1 MFAAQPASPMPPAY
15 DRPVEE
21 RALGSSGVAV
31 SRIILGCGNFGGIGS
46 APAFFGQGT
55 SRDDA
60 FRLLDAAWDMG
71 VTAIDTADAYGGGR
85 SEEWIGAW
93 LRTKGSAVRDRI
105 AITTK
110 TFNPMSEGAD
120 RGLARRRIE
129 RQIETSLER
138 LGVERVAAYLAHDFD
153 PNVPQEETLTAFDA
167 ILREGKAGTI
177 GVSNFTAE
185 QLAEALELSALEG
198 LARYEVVQNSFSLL
212 DQADRETVFPLCH
225 EHGIAYTPFS
235 PLAGGWLTGKY
246 RRDEPPPPGS
256 RMTLRPEGA
265 EHYWEDTTFDALE
278 ALDREAAEQGVSM
291 PGLAIAWLLGVHEV
305 TAVVVGPNT
314 VEQLSPVA
322 EALEVRLDRD
332 DHARIGKL
340 FR

>member
-1 MFAAQPASPMPPAY
+1 
-15 DRPVEE
+15 VEE
-21 RALGSSGVAV
+21 RALGRSGVAV

-55 SRDDA
+55 SQEEA

-85 SEEWIGAW
+85 SEQFIGAW
-93 LRTKGSAVRDRI
+93 LRTKPPEVRDRI

-120 RGLARRRIE
+120 RGLARRRVE
-129 RQIETSLER
+129 RQVETSLDR

-153 PNVPQEETLTAFDA
+153 PDVPQEETLTAFDA
-167 ILREGKAGTI
+167 ILRTGKAGTI
-177 GVSNFTAE
+177 GASNFTAE
-185 QLAEALELSALEG
+185 QLAEALELSSLEG

-212 DQADRETVFPLCH
+212 DQRDRETIFPLCH
-225 EHGIAYTPFS
+225 EHGIGYTPFS

-246 RRDEPPPPGS
+246 RRDQPPPPGS
-256 RMTLRPEGA
+256 RMTMRPEGSEQYRA
-265 EHYWEDTTFDALE
+265 DATFDALE
-278 ALDREAAEQGVSM
+278 ALEREAAERDLSM
-291 PGLAIAWLLGVHEV
+291 PGLAIAWLLGVREV

-322 EALEVRLDRD
+322 EALEVRLDGE
-332 DHARIGKL
+332 DHARIGRL